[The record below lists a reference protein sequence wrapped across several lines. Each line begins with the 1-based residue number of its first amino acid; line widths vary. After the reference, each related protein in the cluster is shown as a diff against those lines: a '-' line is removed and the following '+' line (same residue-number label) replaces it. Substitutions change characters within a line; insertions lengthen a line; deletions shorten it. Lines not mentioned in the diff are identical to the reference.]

1 MNDIVIARIQLIS
14 VLDDVKSLT
23 YDLTTDELDA
33 LIEEVTVL
41 YERFNNDINIRKG
54 GQPE

>member
-1 MNDIVIARIQLIS
+1 MDEIVIARIQLIS

-23 YDLTTDELDA
+23 HDFTIDELDA

-41 YERFNNDINIRKG
+41 YERFSDYVDMRADVK
-54 GQPE
+54 Q